1 MASSPASLHC
11 FGTHV
16 QRAPCN
22 HLYQATDSE
31 ATT

>member
-1 MASSPASLHC
+1 LHC

-22 HLYQATDSE
+22 PLRQATDIE